1 MLFHF
6 QLMNGLGCSAGAY
19 PMVYESKAVWRALSG
34 HQGSPLFLS
43 FFHGDAFIPSL
54 LPLVVTELG
63 LLAIVSVPRGVSSLA
78 NSDGWHH
85 ALHPYGH

>member
-6 QLMNGLGCSAGAY
+6 QLMNGLGWSAGAH
-19 PMVYESKAVWRALSG
+19 PVVYESKAVWRVLSG

-43 FFHGDAFIPSL
+43 FFHCDTFILSL
-54 LPLVVTELG
+54 LPLVIAELV
-63 LLAIVSVPRGVSSLA
+63 LLAIISVPRGVSSLA